1 MLGYQLN
8 RHWVP
13 PMKILLINPPQTFYP
28 GSEQPAGNL
37 PIGLMYLAAVLQKA
51 GYSVEILDAFMAGG
65 EFQRNG
71 ETTTAGLSFEQIKQ
85 EIQTQ
90 KPDIVGIAGPFTCQ
104 IENAVK
110 TSSIAKEVN
119 PDILTVMG
127 GPHVTLVPK
136 EFLEEV
142 KTVDIVVRG
151 EGEYALLEIAQCFEG
166 KKQLA
171 QIKGVAY
178 RQDGSVIV
186 NPRRPFMNNLDELP
200 YPAYDLV
207 DMEQYLS
214 PKQIGYRS
222 FQNRAISM
230 ITSRGCPFNC
240 CFCAVHLH
248 MGQGFRAHS
257 ASYVLDHIQYVVDK
271 YKVKNIFFEDDN
283 LTLDLKRFEAICDG
297 IIERKIKI
305 GWETP
310 NGVRADCLNMA
321 LLKKM
326 KQSGA
331 KSIFI
336 GVESGD
342 QQILDNIICK
352 SLDLS
357 RVVEFAKNSKEIGL
371 KTGAFY
377 IIGFPG
383 ETKENMQR
391 TVDFAL
397 RLKRDYDVGMH
408 LFMATPSYGTRL
420 YEDCRAKGYID
431 ADLSWNA
438 FAQARQP
445 KGMPLI
451 ATNDFTPADVKAI
464 AAKALAEYK
473 KLSLINH
480 IKNPRKALGTAFD
493 QPQLIIKYLKS
504 LTK

>member
-1 MLGYQLN
+1 M
-8 RHWVP
+8 R
-13 PMKILLINPPQTFYP
+13 ILLINPPQTFYS
-28 GSEQPAGNL
+28 GSEPPAGNL
-37 PIGLMYLAAVLQKA
+37 PIGLMYIAAVLQK
-51 GYSVEILDAFMAGG
+51 GGFPVELLDAFFLGDG
-65 EFQRNG
+65 LEQTG
-71 ETTTAGLSFEQIKQ
+71 KTVTIGLSFEQIKQ
-85 EIQTQ
+85 EIQ
-90 KPDIVGIAGPFTCQ
+90 KRRPDIIGIAGPFTSQ
-104 IENAVK
+104 IGNAIE
-110 TSSIAKEVN
+110 TSRAAKEAN
-119 PDILTVMG
+119 PNILTIVG

-136 EFLEEV
+136 EFLEEAQ
-142 KTVDIVVRG
+142 TVDIAVCG
-151 EGEYALLEIAQCFEG
+151 EGEYAMLEIAQHFEA
-166 KKQLA
+166 KKPLNA
-171 QIKGVAY
+171 IKGIAY
-178 RQDGSVIV
+178 RQTSGVTV
-186 NPRRPFMNNLDELP
+186 NPRRPFLTNLDELP

-207 DMEQYLS
+207 EMEQYLN

-257 ASYVLDHIQYVVDK
+257 AGYVLDHIQHVVDK
-271 YKVKNIFFEDDN
+271 YRIKNIFFEDDN

-297 IIERKIKI
+297 LIERKIKI

-310 NGVRADCLNMA
+310 NGVRADCLSMA

-331 KSIFI
+331 KSIFV

-342 QQILDNIICK
+342 QQILDSVICK
-352 SLDLS
+352 SLDLN
-357 RVVEFAKNSKEIGL
+357 RVVEFAKNAKEIGL

-383 ETKENMQR
+383 ETKENMQH

-397 RLKRDYDVGMH
+397 ELKRKYDVGMH

-420 YEDCRAKGYID
+420 YEDCKAKGYIE

-451 ATNDFTPADVKAI
+451 TTNDFTPADVKAI
-464 AAKALAEYK
+464 AADALAKYK

-480 IKNPRKALGTAFD
+480 AKNPKKALETAFD